1 VRTPLQAQAER
12 TIGADGIPVSSSR
25 TRGLARPS
33 RPGHLPAA
41 PVHAPPSR
49 EFEFSAQ
56 DFERVRLLIHQLAGI
71 ALRPGKQDIVY
82 SRLAR
87 RLRALNLK
95 RFADYLDLVEAGDG
109 TEREAFTHALTTN
122 LTAFFREPH
131 HFDLLTAHLLRA
143 DRSSPLQVW
152 CTAVSTG
159 EEAYSIAM
167 AAVEAFESFSPPV
180 SVLASD
186 IDTCVLARARDG
198 LYPLERVEKLCEQ
211 RARRFS
217 KRGAGIKAGFA
228 QVRPELQRLIKFRR
242 INLLDTPWPVQG
254 PLNAIFCRNVII
266 YFDEQSRSAIVR
278 RFAPLLRK
286 DGLLFMG
293 HSESLLHLSDQFQPA
308 GRTVYT
314 LAGSRRTGAG
324 S

>member
-1 VRTPLQAQAER
+1 
-12 TIGADGIPVSSSR
+12 
-25 TRGLARPS
+25 
-33 RPGHLPAA
+33 
-41 PVHAPPSR
+41 VHAPPSR

-56 DFERVRLLIHQLAGI
+56 DFERVRLLIRERAGI
-71 ALRPGKQDIVY
+71 ALSPGKQDVVY

-87 RLRALNLK
+87 RLRALKLN
-95 RFADYLDLVEAGDG
+95 RFADYLDLVQAGDR
-109 TEREAFTHALTTN
+109 TECEAFTHALTTN

-131 HFDLLTAHLLRA
+131 HFELLTAHLRRA
-143 DRSSPLQVW
+143 GRSPPLQVW
-152 CTAVSTG
+152 CTASSTG

-186 IDTCVLARARDG
+186 IDTCVLARAREG

-211 RARRFS
+211 RARRFFT
-217 KRGAGIKAGFA
+217 RGAGIKAGFA
-228 QVRPELQRLIKFRR
+228 RVRPELQRLITFRR
-242 INLLDTPWPVQG
+242 INLLDILWPVQG
-254 PLNAIFCRNVII
+254 PLDAIFCRNVTI
-266 YFDEQSRSAIVR
+266 YFDEQTRSGIVR

-308 GRTVYT
+308 GRTVYA
-314 LAGSRRTGAG
+314 LAPSGRTG
-324 S
+324 SDS